1 MNTVAK
7 QEGIE
12 MPRDKCRTA
21 HCFTTIILAGL
32 ISLSGG
38 LLQAHGQSQLQSE
51 TRKPESQK
59 KTAQNQNEIKNKNN
73 NDSESDPHKLP
84 DRPGTFMG
92 RAIAPVM
99 SYLGADWL
107 LRETRDQEE
116 QPENMLDALELK
128 PGDVVADVGAGVGF
142 TSVRMAR
149 RVGPTGKVYATDI
162 QPQMIRMLKA
172 NIKAMKLEK
181 IITPVQCTATET
193 RLPDGEIDLVIMV
206 DVYHECSEPVKTLEG
221 IKKSLKPG
229 GRLVLIEFRAEDPDV
244 PIRPEHK
251 MTLAQARKEVEAQGF
266 TFLKND
272 PRLPWQH
279 IIIFQKPTAETPAG
293 AEAPAAKKAG

>member
-1 MNTVAK
+1 MTHKTQPEETSEIGHEHRSFLMRPHQRAFLTCLTALLAIFLVLEPLSIQAMAQAK
-7 QEGIE
+7 
-12 MPRDKCRTA
+12 PNA
-21 HCFTTIILAGL
+21 
-32 ISLSGG
+32 
-38 LLQAHGQSQLQSE
+38 
-51 TRKPESQK
+51 ESQRRE
-59 KTAQNQNEIKNKNN
+59 KTNQSTSERQK
-73 NDSESDPHKLP
+73 ESDPHKIP

-107 LRETRDQEE
+107 LRDTRELEE
-116 QPENMLDALELK
+116 EPENMLDALELK

-142 TSVRMAR
+142 TSVRMAK

-162 QPQMIRMLKA
+162 QPQMIRMLTA
-172 NIKAMKLEK
+172 NIKRMKLEK
-181 IITPVQCTATET
+181 IITPVLCTATDT
-193 RLPDGEIDLVIMV
+193 KLPESEVDLVIMV

-221 IKKSLKPG
+221 IKNALKPG

-266 TFLKND
+266 QFVKND

-279 IIIFQKPTAETPAG
+279 IIIFRKPAESDKPAPKSG
-293 AEAPAAKKAG
+293 GNN

>member
-1 MNTVAK
+1 MDRSLNKQFWWLLTIAFVGFVTACWTIPQASAQARNAEQTEPPAK
-7 QEGIE
+7 QGSASKSKQ
-12 MPRDKCRTA
+12 D
-21 HCFTTIILAGL
+21 
-32 ISLSGG
+32 
-38 LLQAHGQSQLQSE
+38 
-51 TRKPESQK
+51 QK
-59 KTAQNQNEIKNKNN
+59 NEQKSANKNAQK
-73 NDSESDPHKLP
+73 DAKKGEAEDPHKIP
-84 DRPGTFMG
+84 AKPGTYMG

-116 QPENMLDALELK
+116 EPEKMLDALELK
-128 PGDVVADVGAGVGF
+128 PGDVVADIGAGVGF
-142 TSVRMAR
+142 TSVRLAR

-162 QPQMIRMLKA
+162 QPEMIRMLKA
-172 NIKAMKLEK
+172 NIKTLKLEK
-181 IITPVQCTATET
+181 SITPVLCTATET
-193 RLPDGEIDLVIMV
+193 KLPDGQIDLAIMV

-221 IKKSLKPG
+221 IKKALKPG

-279 IIIFQKPTAETPAG
+279 IIIFQK
-293 AEAPAAKKAG
+293 K